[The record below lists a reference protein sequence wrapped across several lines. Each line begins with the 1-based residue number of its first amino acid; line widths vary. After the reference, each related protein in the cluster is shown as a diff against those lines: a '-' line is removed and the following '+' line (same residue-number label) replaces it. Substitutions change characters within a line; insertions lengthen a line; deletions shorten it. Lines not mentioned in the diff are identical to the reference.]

1 MAIKFAVDKHTV
13 CNPGNLLAS
22 KYGEHMV
29 SLNITQDT
37 DNGRIVKVGEMETL
51 DAYKV
56 EEAST
61 IDAYIFDK
69 NADGTWLVVVNKA
82 EERTALIYQKPL
94 IDYESPRAL
103 TQISN
108 FYNVLHSL
116 DRFSLSDEGFSGTPK
131 KGGKITTITDGKLV
145 VAE

>member
-61 IDAYIFDK
+61 MLTSSIK
-69 NADGTWLVVVNKA
+69 TLTVLGWL
-82 EERTALIYQKPL
+82 L
-94 IDYESPRAL
+94 
-103 TQISN
+103 
-108 FYNVLHSL
+108 
-116 DRFSLSDEGFSGTPK
+116 
-131 KGGKITTITDGKLV
+131 
-145 VAE
+145 